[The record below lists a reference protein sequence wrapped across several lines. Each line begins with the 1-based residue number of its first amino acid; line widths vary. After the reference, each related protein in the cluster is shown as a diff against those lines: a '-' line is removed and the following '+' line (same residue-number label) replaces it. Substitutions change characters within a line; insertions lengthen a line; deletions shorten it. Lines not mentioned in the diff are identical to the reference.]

1 MATEAR
7 RERLRADLDADEDA
21 LTDDE
26 IDELYARATEQYG
39 DSAAAV
45 EAAARVLAIQQ
56 LMAGAAKRADYGQN
70 ASSEKRS
77 QVFEHLTRLRAIYE
91 ADLQAALGAA
101 VAYGKLRRKPS
112 RIEEYP
118 AGENFAGENFD
129 A

>member
-1 MATEAR
+1 MATETQQA
-7 RERLRADLDADEDA
+7 RLRADLDADADA
-21 LTDDE
+21 LTDAE
-26 IDELYARATEQYG
+26 IDEIFARADEQYS
-39 DSAAAV
+39 DNAAAV

-77 QVFEHLTRLRAIYE
+77 QVFDHLTRLRAIYE
-91 ADLQAALGAA
+91 ADLQAAQGGA

-118 AGENFAGENFD
+118 TGENFD